1 MRKHS
6 GQICYSAGFAGIHY
20 RKAHPAPQVV
30 KLNPAR
36 LPESAKPYIGLS
48 TYPASTFCA
57 MEKRLPITKI
67 YPVLIC
73 MPSPPLSAKLL
84 RNFVSGSK
92 VTGAMNPAIPDS
104 VESHGFSLSAR
115 IRHFPDADAN
125 RLPPRAGLGYSRI
138 RWRRI
143 LCTDWL
149 LGRIGRLGPRCAPER
164 LPDRFH
170 LARKVHMR
178 STVLRRTI

>member
-1 MRKHS
+1 MLSGWLFSAKTFWANLLALLSRHSLSESTSGTSGRQAKSGTFARKR
-6 GQICYSAGFAGIHY
+6 QALYSAFDLISGI
-20 RKAHPAPQVV
+20 
-30 KLNPAR
+30 
-36 LPESAKPYIGLS
+36 
-48 TYPASTFCA
+48 
-57 MEKRLPITKI
+57 
-67 YPVLIC
+67 
-73 MPSPPLSAKLL
+73 
-84 RNFVSGSK
+84 NFVSGSK

-170 LARKVHMR
+170 LASFMLFSMHYPRI
-178 STVLRRTI
+178 T